1 MKENLGALVTET
13 QNPKTLQLDTLNSL
27 EIVTLMNDE
36 DKNVAL
42 AVEKELPNI
51 AKAVDFIVASF
62 KKGGR
67 LFYVGA
73 GTSGRL
79 GVLDASECPPTFGV
93 PYEMVVPIMAGGE
106 GAFIKASE
114 DVEDKPEVGRRDL
127 LAHDVTDKDT
137 VVGIAASGRTPY
149 VIGALEA
156 AKEKG
161 ASTVAV
167 VCNPN
172 SPIANAADVK
182 IAPVVGPEVLTG
194 STRLKAGSAQ
204 KMVLNMLST
213 ASMVQIGKA
222 YTNLMVDVQMTNFK
236 LVDRAIRIVQIATGA
251 STEEV
256 KKALDESG
264 SCKVAIVMLLAGVD
278 VEEAQRR
285 LKEADGFVRKA
296 IAMK

>member
-51 AKAVDFIVASF
+51 AKAVDLIVASF

-167 VCNPN
+167 VCNTN

-222 YTNLMVDVQMTNFK
+222 YTNLMVDVQMTNSK

>member
-13 QNPKTLQLDTLNSL
+13 QNPKTLQLDPLNSL
-27 EIVTLMNDE
+27 EIGTLMNDE

-51 AKAVDFIVASF
+51 AKAVDLIVASF

-172 SPIANAADVK
+172 SPIANAA
-182 IAPVVGPEVLTG
+182 
-194 STRLKAGSAQ
+194 
-204 KMVLNMLST
+204 
-213 ASMVQIGKA
+213 
-222 YTNLMVDVQMTNFK
+222 
-236 LVDRAIRIVQIATGA
+236 
-251 STEEV
+251 
-256 KKALDESG
+256 
-264 SCKVAIVMLLAGVD
+264 
-278 VEEAQRR
+278 
-285 LKEADGFVRKA
+285 
-296 IAMK
+296 

>member
-13 QNPKTLQLDTLNSL
+13 QNQKTIDLDTYSSL
-27 EIVTLMNDE
+27 EIVRAMNEE
-36 DKNVAL
+36 DKTVAF
-42 AVEKELPNI
+42 AVEKEVPNI
-51 AKAVDFIVASF
+51 ARAVDLIVASF

-93 PYEMVVPIMAGGE
+93 PYEMVVPIIAGGPN
-106 GAFIKASE
+106 AFIKAFE
-114 DVEDKPEVGRRDL
+114 DAEDNPSLGKKEIL
-127 LAHDVTDKDT
+127 EHNLTKNDT

-156 AKEKG
+156 AKELG

-172 SPIANAADVK
+172 SPVANAADVK

-194 STRLKAGSAQ
+194 STRLKAGTAQ
-204 KMVLNMLST
+204 KMVLNMLTT
-213 ASMVQIGKA
+213 ASMVQMGKV
-222 YTNLMVDVQMTNFK
+222 YTNLMVDVQMTNIK
-236 LVDRAIRIVQIATGA
+236 LEDRARRIVQTATGA
-251 STEEV
+251 PIDEIDEAL
-256 KKALDESG
+256 KKSG
-264 SCKVAIVMLLAGVD
+264 SCKVAIVMILAKVDEGKARELLDKSKGY
-278 VEEAQRR
+278 
-285 LKEADGFVRKA
+285 VRQA
-296 IAMK
+296 IESK